1 MTTIQTVKDIELPN
15 GLKVRAG
22 AVLTVADEM
31 AAALINQG
39 FARLHEPPGPTER
52 KSAPADP
59 PLPDPVEYV
68 RVPTG
73 PSPARDYEPGAYED
87 QDNFVRNLV
96 TLVAAPFDWWDGGG
110 TTSPPAPPVPPSG
123 SAAGRVPI
131 LDLATIKLHCHIES
145 DQTAEDTLLATYEM
159 AARLH
164 CENYLRYTIDQ
175 PVGENIQLAMLL
187 LIAHWYR
194 NREAVSTGR
203 TSQGMPM
210 PLAVNDLLSM
220 ERDYPTYT

>member
-15 GLKVRAG
+15 GIKVRAG
-22 AVLTVADEM
+22 TVVTVADKI
-31 AAALINQG
+31 AAALLKQG
-39 FARLHEPPGPTER
+39 AARLHEPPGPTER
-52 KSAPADP
+52 KSAPGDP
-59 PLPDPVEYV
+59 PLPDPVPYV
-68 RVPTG
+68 RVPTS
-73 PSPARDYEPGAYED
+73 PSPARNYEPGAYED
-87 QDNFVRNLV
+87 QDNFVRDLV
-96 TLVAAPFDWWDGGG
+96 TVVSPFDWWDGGS
-110 TTSPPAPPVPPSG
+110 TSTPALPVAPSD
-123 SAAGRVPI
+123 SAEGRAPI
-131 LDLATIKLHCHIES
+131 LNLTDIKLHCHIEM
-145 DQTAEDTLLATYEM
+145 DQTAEDELLLLYEM

-187 LIAHWYR
+187 LVAHWYR

-210 PLAVNDLLSM
+210 PLAVADLLSM